1 MEEYVDFVR
10 VPDRADQDTMT
21 FWADLRPRTLNYWL
35 RNMQIK
41 SSDGEHQAPLNKF
54 SAKRDGGRSGKE
66 IVKAAS

>member
-1 MEEYVDFVR
+1 MEQYVDFVR
-10 VPDRADQDTMT
+10 VPNRADQDTMT

-41 SSDGEHQAPLNKF
+41 SGDVEDAPLQKF

-66 IVKAAS
+66 ILKAAS